1 MLLLLVC
8 RPKLVVEGAWIIDW
22 TRLGLQCQT
31 PVKVNPLSLL
41 IDFGGGSFSCCCS
54 CSCCDRGKTK
64 STPSLKTE
72 VSTLDLRPEFDN
84 ILLYYKPLQNLVHQ
98 TKVSCKYSSL
108 LSTRRMTA
116 ALYQS
121 KCRYISIYNAKVRR
135 SLTR

>member
-31 PVKVNPLSLL
+31 PVKVNPLSPL

-72 VSTLDLRPEFDN
+72 V
-84 ILLYYKPLQNLVHQ
+84 
-98 TKVSCKYSSL
+98 
-108 LSTRRMTA
+108 
-116 ALYQS
+116 
-121 KCRYISIYNAKVRR
+121 
-135 SLTR
+135 